1 MKHSNSQII
10 SACLKPNWRQI
21 CTHIPHTPPPYWL
34 YAVIK
39 QLWKSSISQISTW
52 SAWEIGVH
60 TALLVASAIA
70 SSVVF
75 HYMLCKPYPKILI
88 HVHNPYHIFLIFKS
102 TLSLGQKWLL
112 QFYLHLQTFSIWHTT
127 LAADPVTL
135 YNQLLFQPLVQHC
148 LHNVALFCIIGTST
162 SVDSKAAITSLT

>member
-1 MKHSNSQII
+1 MYQDPSHVPNNSYFGMKHSNSQII

-70 SSVVF
+70 SSAVF
-75 HYMLCKPYPKILI
+75 HSMLCKPYPKITYTCPQSLSYF
-88 HVHNPYHIFLIFKS
+88 PHIQIYVVSGTKMIIAVLS
-102 TLSLGQKWLL
+102 T
-112 QFYLHLQTFSIWHTT
+112 FTNVLHLTHHSCSRSSNTLWSASFSATS
-127 LAADPVTL
+127 AAL
-135 YNQLLFQPLVQHC
+135 S
-148 LHNVALFCIIGTST
+148 A
-162 SVDSKAAITSLT
+162 